1 MKTKD
6 LQTVVSKFLD
16 NMDQLEDHILWAI
29 AHLIEVEMKERDFIR
44 NPQNF
49 PGGDGYVN

>member
-16 NMDQLEDHILWAI
+16 NMNRLDDDILWAI
-29 AHLIEVEMKERDFIR
+29 SHLIEVELKEREFIR

-49 PGGDGYVN
+49 GGEYVN